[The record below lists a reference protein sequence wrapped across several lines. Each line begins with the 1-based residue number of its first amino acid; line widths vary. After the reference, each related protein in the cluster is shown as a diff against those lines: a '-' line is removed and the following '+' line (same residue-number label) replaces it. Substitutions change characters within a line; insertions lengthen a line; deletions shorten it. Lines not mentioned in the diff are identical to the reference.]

1 MLFFFRSILTQL
13 FLNAYFI
20 FRIKRSRPIHPF
32 LKYIVYI
39 LIGCETGL
47 FFIGLIGKGYLP
59 SEYFTF
65 IQVVNAFWSVS
76 SIYFVVFLTLFDL
89 IFYLNKKW
97 VFYIRLKTST
107 LIFIDVIILLSFF
120 FCVHFYL
127 RYPKDG
133 YLEPQIK
140 TFSFQFDSTTND
152 TLDIKKNYKIL
163 MVSDMHL
170 GYFINKTILQKY
182 ITVINAQQ
190 ADIILINGDLIDYY
204 LEPLEKERMDE
215 ELRKLQASQGVYFV
229 PGNHEYKIDEEADF
243 NWIRKTGIPVL
254 RDSVVT
260 LDDRLQLIG
269 RDDRK
274 NKDNRMEWDKLMA
287 QTDSTKIRILISHQP
302 GDIIEALPYSI
313 PLILCG
319 HTHDGQIFPGNGLCH
334 FIHHNSYGLK
344 KEGDSYSYTTSGLGL
359 SGFPFRIGT
368 ESEVVIFNIEIY

>member
-1 MLFFFRSILTQL
+1 VI
-13 FLNAYFI
+13 
-20 FRIKRSRPIHPF
+20 
-32 LKYIVYI
+32 YI
-39 LIGCETGL
+39 LIGLEISLYFTGL
-47 FFIGLIGKGYLP
+47 LGREYLAL
-59 SEYFTF
+59 EYFAF
-65 IQVVNAFWSVS
+65 IQIVDAFWSVS
-76 SIYFVVFLTLFDL
+76 SLYFLAFLTFFDL

-97 VFYIRLKTST
+97 VFYIRLRTGT
-107 LIFIDVIILLSFF
+107 LIFIDIVILIVFF
-120 FCVHFYL
+120 FCIRFYFS
-127 RYPKDG
+127 YPKDN

-140 TFSFQFDSTTND
+140 NFSFQFESTYND
-152 TLDIKKNYKIL
+152 TLDIKKEYKIL
-163 MVSDMHL
+163 MVSDVHL

-182 ITVINAQQ
+182 VTVINAQQ

-204 LEPLEKERMDE
+204 LEPVENQRMDE
-215 ELRKLQASQGVYFV
+215 ELRKLHASQGVYFV

-269 RDDRK
+269 RDDRR
-274 NKDNRMEWDKLMA
+274 NEENRMEWEELMA
-287 QTDSTKIRILISHQP
+287 QTDSTKARILISHQP

-319 HTHDGQIFPGNGLCH
+319 HTHDGQIFPGNIVCDFL
-334 FIHHNSYGLK
+334 HHNSYGLK

-368 ESEVVIFNIEIY
+368 ESEIVIFNIKIN